1 MKFSGRK
8 ELVKYFHHYG
18 PPDVSNTNCGNEL
31 SSNTDNYCPFLA
43 VATTPATHSYTGW
56 SMQMPVLVNDWFL
69 ILQKMNLEKSTS
81 QFKYVCVLY
90 IEIVQNCIR
99 TDQISAKLIILYQN
113 GLNLKNLSE
122 WIRSY
127 LNVLYCISFEQIVSE
142 WILSYQNWCHHQN
155 GSACIRMEHME
166 QIWS

>member
-56 SMQMPVLVNDWFL
+56 SMQMPVLLRDWFL

-90 IEIVQNCIR
+90 IEVVQIVLEQIRYQQMWSYCIR
-99 TDQISAKLIILYQN
+99 MD
-113 GLNLKNLSE
+113 
-122 WIRSY
+122 
-127 LNVLYCISFEQIVSE
+127 QIVSE
-142 WILSYQNWCHHQN
+142 RVILYQF
-155 GSACIRMEHME
+155 GSDCIRMGFIISEW
-166 QIWS
+166 IFSSGWINLY